1 LYGGF
6 LWARRA
12 LNSPFLAFADGAGKS
27 CHTGYQLSNID
38 TCDPKPCLTSMS
50 ATADLTG
57 LCTAAECASNQCGA
71 SCPLNRAFQPAATIQ
86 SGWTEA
92 VACSTV
98 ESGWLGIVTLGCQV
112 GLGLIVALHYRSS
125 TLYHIH

>member
-1 LYGGF
+1 
-6 LWARRA
+6 
-12 LNSPFLAFADGAGKS
+12 
-27 CHTGYQLSNID
+27 
-38 TCDPKPCLTSMS
+38 MS
-50 ATADLTG
+50 ATTDLTG

-125 TLYHIH
+125 TLYYFH